1 MIWLMIERRGENV
14 EKVMLFTNELIEK
27 GRIIKMMKISIKIT
41 KNYLWEKQWIFDVN
55 IGRFMSTNK
64 IKE

>member
-41 KNYLWEKQWIFDVN
+41 KNYL
-55 IGRFMSTNK
+55 
-64 IKE
+64 